1 MDKILTGELS
11 SEMLQTKGD
20 QYPAPDNCKHLT
32 TVLVNE
38 EIWDLMA
45 RKTETVDLAF
55 QKVQEPLV
63 QGLSALTIVV

>member
-1 MDKILTGELS
+1 M
-11 SEMLQTKGD
+11 
-20 QYPAPDNCKHLT
+20 
-32 TVLVNE
+32 LVNE

-63 QGLSALTIVV
+63 QGLSALTIRADHLLNDILNNQTTDTAVVLQKLMDGIASMNI